1 MNKIIGIFTTFYDFN
16 TGYSLV
22 SVVRDQLVAHV
33 KRGYKP
39 VLFVLESFND
49 DSAVPEGVE
58 VRKIVPQII
67 LEPYKGLNYPENYLE
82 DVAKVISALKEHAQ
96 DIEIMIV
103 HDMIFIDTYLPYNIG
118 LREAEL
124 SCKYLHWIHSA
135 PSPRPNL

>member
-39 VLFVLESFND
+39 VLFVLESFHD
-49 DSAVPEGVE
+49 DDAVPEGVE

-67 LEPYKGLNYPENYLE
+67 LEPYKGLSYPETWKE
-82 DVAKVISALKEHAQ
+82 DVERVVGALKASAS
-96 DIEIMIV
+96 DIEVMIV
-103 HDMIFIDTYLPYNIG
+103 HDMVFIDTYLPYNIG

-124 SCKYLHWIHSA
+124 PCK
-135 PSPRPNL
+135 